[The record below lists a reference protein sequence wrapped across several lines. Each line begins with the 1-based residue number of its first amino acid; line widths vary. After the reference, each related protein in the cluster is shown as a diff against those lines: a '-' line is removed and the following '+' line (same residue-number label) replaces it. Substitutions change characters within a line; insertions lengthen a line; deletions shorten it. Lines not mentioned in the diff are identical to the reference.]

1 MKSAVGKNA
10 YTGTIVS
17 GMEARVP
24 DAALTRAAVDVV
36 SDEPAPV
43 RQEVRSMR
51 GLGALDAALLLKV
64 NRLPHTTTS
73 DKYFSLVSDLGR
85 GVGWAALCGWLAW
98 RGGRHGRRAGLR
110 STAAMLVAN
119 AIAQG
124 PMKQFF
130 GRKRPFHD
138 VGDHI
143 VVGSRTIDT
152 SFPSGHSAS
161 SFAAATSLAF
171 AFPQYSPVLLAA
183 ASGVGVS
190 RVYLGHHYPS
200 DVAAGVLV
208 GVTVGVA
215 ASRWCERD
223 RSVGCEG

>member
-85 GVGWAALCGWLAW
+85 GLA
-98 RGGRHGRRAGLR
+98 
-110 STAAMLVAN
+110 
-119 AIAQG
+119 G
-124 PMKQFF
+124 P
-130 GRKRPFHD
+130 
-138 VGDHI
+138 
-143 VVGSRTIDT
+143 
-152 SFPSGHSAS
+152 HSAAGWHGV
-161 SFAAATSLAF
+161 AAATGA
-171 AFPQYSPVLLAA
+171 AQGCAVLLRCW
-183 ASGVGVS
+183 SPTQS
-190 RVYLGHHYPS
+190 P
-200 DVAAGVLV
+200 
-208 GVTVGVA
+208 
-215 ASRWCERD
+215 RD
-223 RSVGCEG
+223 R

>member
-1 MKSAVGKNA
+1 MG
-10 YTGTIVS
+10 
-17 GMEARVP
+17 
-24 DAALTRAAVDVV
+24 
-36 SDEPAPV
+36 
-43 RQEVRSMR
+43 
-51 GLGALDAALLLKV
+51 GLRALDAALLLKM
-64 NRLPHTTTS
+64 NRLPHTPMS
-73 DKYFSLVSDLGR
+73 DRYISLVSDLGR

-98 RGGRHGRRAGLR
+98 RGGRHGRRVGLR

-138 VGDHI
+138 DEGHI
-143 VVGSRTIDT
+143 VVGKRTIDT

-171 AFPQYSPVLLAA
+171 AFPQYTPLLLTAA
-183 ASGVGVS
+183 AGVGFS

-200 DVAAGVLV
+200 DVAGGVLV
-208 GVTVGVA
+208 GVSIGVV
-215 ASRWCERD
+215 ASLGHER
-223 RSVGCEG
+223 